1 MQQVIAWGW
10 LLHVSMRLVLPDYP
24 ARAFCLEADVVTLCA
39 QLFVACAAYSVTE
52 RCRRNAA
59 ERFKGKMINARDHFK
74 NEN

>member
-10 LLHVSMRLVLPDYP
+10 LLYVSMRLVLPDYP

-52 RCRRNAA
+52 RCRRNATERVKVKA
-59 ERFKGKMINARDHFK
+59 IKARDRFKN
-74 NEN
+74 